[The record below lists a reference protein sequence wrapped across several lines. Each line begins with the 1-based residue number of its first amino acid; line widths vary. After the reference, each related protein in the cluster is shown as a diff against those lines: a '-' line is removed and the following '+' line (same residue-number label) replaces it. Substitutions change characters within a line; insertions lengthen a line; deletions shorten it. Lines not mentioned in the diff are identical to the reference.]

1 MVASSGKLTHLY
13 AGYRPHIYKKNSQR
27 MWART
32 FVFLVQ
38 AGIGKPVFE
47 FALTFAWH

>member
-1 MVASSGKLTHLY
+1 MRAIARIFVK
-13 AGYRPHIYKKNSQR
+13 ISQS